1 LNYESGKLYV
11 QLAADSPPVCFM
23 RLGVNV
29 VALDFE
35 RRLKFRV
42 WTVVRAENVS
52 GARLFPLALSR
63 EVNQ

>member
-11 QLAADSPPVCFM
+11 QLAADLQPIRFM
-23 RLGVNV
+23 RLRANV

-42 WTVVRAENVS
+42 WTVVRAENVC
-52 GARLFPLALSR
+52 GTRLFPLALSR